1 MISILLIEDNPADAL
16 LFREYLSSTSLAGSV
31 VTNTRTMEEA
41 VRVSAQ
47 KPYDVVMLDLFLPDC
62 QGAQTVQ
69 RARQHFGQL
78 PIVILSGIDDQELAQ
93 AAVKNGVQD
102 YVLKEH
108 LATIPL
114 DRVICYAIERNK
126 LINEKAL
133 VENHLQERNHRL
145 EIANRRLEQ
154 FAYAVSH
161 NLRAPLSRILGLT
174 QIIGY
179 QQDMKEIHV
188 MTDLIDKAAKGL
200 DSSLRDLMELLV
212 TQQDINK
219 TVSRVDMSRV
229 FADVHDALLAQ
240 IQQAKATVTFDAVGS
255 SSFLYSETI
264 LRSVLLNLLTNA
276 LKYHSPRRPPEIHV
290 RLQATEPD
298 VYQLSVSDNGLGMD
312 LNSVRPHLFKLFKR
326 FHTHTEGKGI
336 GLYMIKHMVEEMEG
350 RIEVEST
357 VDVGTTF
364 RVYFH
369 NQHQA
374 KQQQI

>member
-1 MISILLIEDNPADAL
+1 MINILLIEDNPADVL
-16 LFREYLSSTSLAGSV
+16 LFREYLSDTSLAGSV
-31 VTNTRTMEEA
+31 ITHARTMEEA
-41 VRVSAQ
+41 TQISAQ
-47 KPYDVVMLDLFLPDC
+47 EPYDVVMLDLFLPDC
-62 QGAQTVQ
+62 QGEQTVQ

-78 PIVILSGIDDQELAQ
+78 PIVILSGTDDQEFAQ

-102 YVLKEH
+102 YVLKER
-108 LATIPL
+108 LGNTAL

-126 LINEKAL
+126 LMNEKAL
-133 VENHLQERNHRL
+133 VERHLQERNHRL

-179 QQDMKEIHV
+179 QQDMEEVHM

-212 TQQDINK
+212 VQQDINK
-219 TVSRVDMSRV
+219 TVSRVDVSQV
-229 FADVHDALLAQ
+229 FADVHDALLVQ
-240 IQQAKATVTFDAVGS
+240 IQQANATVTFDAVGPP
-255 SSFLYSETI
+255 SFLYSETI
-264 LRSVLLNLLTNA
+264 LRSVLLNLLTNS
-276 LKYHSPRRPPEIHV
+276 LKYHSPRRPPKIHV
-290 RLQATEPD
+290 RLQATEPN

-312 LNSVRPHLFKLFKR
+312 LNNVRPHLFKLFKR

-336 GLYMIKHMVEEMEG
+336 GLYMIKHMIEEMEG
-350 RIEVEST
+350 HIEVEST

-364 RVYFH
+364 RIYFH
-369 NQHQA
+369 DQQA
-374 KQQQI
+374 DQPQQV